1 MKTTKM
7 DHPNQ
12 GIKCEVKNCKYYMS
26 GDHCAANQIEIQNK
40 YANNS
45 QQTDCATF
53 IPEAK
58 M

>member
-1 MKTTKM
+1 
-7 DHPNQ
+7 
-12 GIKCEVKNCKYYMS
+12 VKNCKYYMS